1 MDHSLTRRKT
11 PRITWGPSFFV
22 SGYSAAPDGS
32 SLAASAGGG
41 SSEGAVSLEGLVFSS
56 LEGSLLLGSGSLLL
70 SSVLPASLDSSELVS
85 LLGGGSV
92 EVSELLLSEGGSE
105 LLVSLEV
112 SELLGGGVLLL
123 PVLLLVLL
131 ELLGGGVAASFT
143 ELMAFWTS
151 LQLPALFMAEASLSL
166 ASWVFRAAMAL
177 S

>member
-1 MDHSLTRRKT
+1 M
-11 PRITWGPSFFV
+11 
-22 SGYSAAPDGS
+22 
-32 SLAASAGGG
+32 
-41 SSEGAVSLEGLVFSS
+41 FS
-56 LEGSLLLGSGSLLL
+56 GSLLLGSGSLLL

-123 PVLLLVLL
+123 PVLLLPVLLLVLL

-166 ASWVFRAAMAL
+166 ASWVFRAASCWDRTAAPHRPA
-177 S
+177 SSPFPGPSRCRPASW

>member
-1 MDHSLTRRKT
+1 M
-11 PRITWGPSFFV
+11 
-22 SGYSAAPDGS
+22 
-32 SLAASAGGG
+32 
-41 SSEGAVSLEGLVFSS
+41 FSS

-92 EVSELLLSEGGSE
+92 EVSELLLSEEGSE

-143 ELMAFWTS
+143 ELMAYIG
-151 LQLPALFMAEASLSL
+151 
-166 ASWVFRAAMAL
+166 RAHV
-177 S
+177 